1 MNDQFGMSGEQ
12 IERVFGAL
20 SRIETK
26 VDGFKSDLVAHI
38 ADDKNTNK
46 FLYDNIQKLN
56 LGAARQKGIMT
67 ALGAVGTVL
76 GAGVGYAVDLL
87 TRGAHH

>member
-26 VDGFKSDLVAHI
+26 VDSFKGDLVQHI

-67 ALGAVGTVL
+67 TLGAVGTVL
-76 GAGVGYAVDLL
+76 GAGVGYAIDLF
-87 TRGAHH
+87 TRGHH